1 MRPVEVLLVEDN
13 HADVDLTREILEPGP
28 MRLNLSVVT
37 DGIQALD
44 FLRGRGECARATRPD
59 LILLDLNLPRKNGWE
74 VLLEVKDDPNL
85 RLIPVVVLTSSDA
98 EADVVR
104 SYDLGAN
111 CYVIKPGNLR
121 AFQDTMKA
129 VERFWFSTVRLPP
142 AERGP

>member
-44 FLRGRGECARATRPD
+44 FLRGRGECARTTRPD

-74 VLLEVKDDPNL
+74 VLLEIKDDPNL

-111 CYVIKPGNLR
+111 CYVIKPGSLR

-129 VERFWFSTVRLPP
+129 VERFWFTTVRLPSDP
-142 AERGP
+142 

>member
-1 MRPVEVLLVEDN
+1 MRPIEVLLVEDN
-13 HADVDLTREILEPGP
+13 DADVDLTRETLEPSP
-28 MRLNLSVVT
+28 IRLKLSVAT
-37 DGIQALD
+37 DGIEALD
-44 FLRGRGECARATRPD
+44 FLHGRGGCAQTSRPD

-74 VLLEVKDDPNL
+74 VLLDIKDDPNL

-111 CYVIKPGNLR
+111 CYVTKPGNLR
-121 AFQDTMKA
+121 AFQETVRA
-129 VERFWFSTVRLPP
+129 LERFWFTTVRLPP

>member
-13 HADVDLTREILEPGP
+13 HADVDLTREILEPAP

-37 DGIQALD
+37 DGIQALA
-44 FLRGRGECARATRPD
+44 FLRGSACAQTIRPD

-74 VLLEVKDDPNL
+74 VLLEIKDDPNL

-104 SYDLGAN
+104 SYELGAN

-129 VERFWFSTVRLPP
+129 VERFWFTTARLPP
-142 AERGP
+142 AERGS